1 MNATLDVEAL
11 LVHGPFL
18 KRLARSLLGD
28 EHAADDVVQQTWL
41 TTLDKP
47 PRQTGSLR
55 AFMASVARNL
65 ALEGGRRGSRR
76 RQWEAAAARPE
87 ALPSTEEIVQREA
100 VRRQVVEALL
110 DLDERYRDV
119 LLLRFYE
126 SLPPRHIAQQLDL
139 PVETVRTRIKR
150 GLAAMS
156 ERLDEHHD
164 GDRKTWATALVP
176 LAFPQSAAA
185 GLGGVLASS
194 LTSLGPVAQFAAAG
208 LVLAGLAAGA
218 AWWLDRDAP
227 PTEPEQSQMAQAG
240 AGGGVLGVEPSSDAD
255 LEGDES
261 GDASPQPTSR
271 PAGAEPLTAALPPL
285 VEGRL
290 LDAEAGA
297 PLAGARVVLAGVALD
312 EVELLATASREEL
325 TERWIQKTVVT
336 DAQGR
341 YRIGGLSR
349 GVWIL
354 ATAAEGARPFS
365 APGVVLVDVPPLL
378 SVVAVDMVR
387 RRLEGD
393 GMETPAFHALDADGV
408 LALDVVAPSVPVRDV
423 RVQSPDGEPIVGA
436 RVLALS
442 PAAAMAMEAAPYSDW
457 SWRRLAP
464 NLHELSTDEQGL
476 AGGVA
481 AQAGGLLLVSAPG
494 HQPERLTFPVDQ
506 PLPTPLRVTLQPA
519 LGVTVTGR
527 VVDGKGRPVAGV
539 DVALGDFGISGLL
552 HDRFSLNL
560 QRWDAVTSTTDGAG
574 RFAFE
579 DRSRLSRSAWD
590 PTPVSEGMSFAVLAG
605 REGSLSTHQSL
616 VASAAQPHHDVELVL
631 HEGSLLDVTLLDR
644 ATLGPAEGAMIS
656 YHGEDLTLTQSV
668 DEDGSV
674 SFRGKPHGPVS
685 LTVRRLGY
693 EPVAL
698 EQLDW
703 RGDTLELLVDFE
715 PVGWQLSVGV
725 RDVSGQALAVEI
737 PALGDEDRTAWL
749 AVQAWPVDPAT
760 LQEDGRADWR
770 RIDVGGIS
778 GRWIDGRSE
787 LAFDRS
793 WQAEDAWIVVTC
805 EDDVLASAHA
815 PRGLDTLELVARSPW
830 LDGQALPLNLEI
842 VQAGEDLSFFST
854 GAQVFDARTGA
865 FVSRLTWDLFDG
877 GMFGMVPGPGVYDVT
892 VDDPRQATL
901 VLEGLELDSPT
912 DIRMELAAPARLRV
926 DVAGAS
932 GLPVNA
938 VVALFDG
945 EGRCLMRQ
953 ALGSDGTRQCTVPG
967 VSSSPYRLVAWSQEG
982 VDAMTVHLAPGED
995 RSVALRLAPA
1005 ANLRLVSPTLG
1016 ESVALLRVAD
1026 DDGQLLVDRQIG
1038 AGDRT
1043 ELTGEG
1049 LLLPAAA
1056 GRYHVSFTVAGRDR
1070 VERTVELGSAGQ
1082 VTVSLD

>member
-47 PRQTGSLR
+47 PRQAGSLR
-55 AFMASVARNL
+55 SFMATVARNL

-100 VRRQVVEALL
+100 VCRQVVEALL

-126 SLPPRHIAQQLDL
+126 SMAPRHIAQQLEL

-150 GLAAMS
+150 GLAALS
-156 ERLDEHHD
+156 DRLDEHHD
-164 GDRKTWATALVP
+164 GDRKTWAAALVP
-176 LAFPQSAAA
+176 LAFPQSASA
-185 GLGGVLASS
+185 GLGAALASS
-194 LTSLGPVAQFAAAG
+194 LTSFGPVAQFAAAG

-227 PTEPEQSQMAQAG
+227 PADPQQSQMTRAG
-240 AGGGVLGVEPSSDAD
+240 AGGGDGGAAPASD
-255 LEGDES
+255 LLLEGGEGDEP
-261 GDASPQPTSR
+261 SPAPTSL

-290 LDAEAGA
+290 LDAEGGT
-297 PLAGARVVLAGVALD
+297 PLAGARVLLAGVALD
-312 EVELLATASREEL
+312 DVQLLATATREEL
-325 TERWIQKTVVT
+325 SERWIQKTVVT

-387 RRLEGD
+387 RRLDGD
-393 GMETPAFHALDADGV
+393 GMEIPAFHALEQDGV
-408 LALDVVAPSVPVRDV
+408 LALDVVAPAVPVHDV
-423 RVQSPDGEPIVGA
+423 RVQSTDGEPLVGA

-442 PAAAMAMEAAPYSDW
+442 PAASMAMQAAPYPDW
-457 SWRRLAP
+457 SWRRLEP
-464 NLHELSTDEQGL
+464 NLHELTTDEQGL
-476 AGGVA
+476 ASDVT
-481 AQAGGLLLVSAPG
+481 AQPGGLLLVSAPG
-494 HQPERLTFPVDQ
+494 HRSERLTFPAGES
-506 PLPTPLRVTLQPA
+506 LPTPLRVTLQPA
-519 LGVTVTGR
+519 LAVTVSGR
-527 VVDGKGRPVAGV
+527 VVDRDGRPVAGAV
-539 DVALGDFGISGLL
+539 VALGDFGVSGLL
-552 HDRFSLNL
+552 HDRFDLNL
-560 QRWDAVTSTTDGAG
+560 QRWDAATTRTDGNG

-579 DRSRLSRSAWD
+579 DHSQLSRSAWD
-590 PTPVSEGMSFAVLAG
+590 PTPVSEGMSFAVLACS
-605 REGSLSTHQSL
+605 EGSLSTHQSL
-616 VASAAQPHHDVELVL
+616 VATAAQPHHDVELVL
-631 HEGSLLDVTLLDR
+631 RAGSLLEVTLLDR
-644 ATLGPAEGAMIS
+644 ATLGPAQGAMVS
-656 YHGEDLTLTQSV
+656 YQGEDLMLTQSV

-674 SFRGKPHGPVS
+674 SFRGKPHGPVP
-685 LTVRRLGY
+685 LTIRRLGY
-693 EPVAL
+693 EPVTL
-698 EQLDW
+698 EERDW
-703 RGDTLELLVDFE
+703 RGETLELLVDFE

-725 RDVSGQALAVEI
+725 RDLSGQALAMSI

-749 AVQAWPVDPAT
+749 AVQAWPVDPAS
-760 LQEDGRADWR
+760 LLEEGRADWR
-770 RIDVGGIS
+770 RLDLGGIG

-830 LDGQALPLNLEI
+830 LDGQALPVNLEI
-842 VQAGEDLSFFST
+842 VQAGEELSFFGT
-854 GAQVFDARTGA
+854 GAQVLDARTGA
-865 FVSRLTWDLFDG
+865 FVSRLTWDLFES
-877 GMFGMVPGPGVYDVT
+877 GMFGMVPGPGVYDVILE
-892 VDDPRQATL
+892 DARQATL
-901 VLEGLELDSPT
+901 VLEDLELDSPS
-912 DIRMELAAPARLRV
+912 DIRVELAAPARLQV
-926 DVAGAS
+926 DVTAAG

-945 EGRCLMRQ
+945 DGRCLMRQ
-953 ALGSDGTRQCTVPG
+953 AVGSDGTRQCMVPG
-967 VSSSPYRLVAWSQEG
+967 VSSAPYRLVAWSEEG

-995 RSVALRLAPA
+995 RSAELRLAPA
-1005 ANLRLVSPTLG
+1005 ASLRLVSPALG
-1016 ESVALLRVAD
+1016 EAVALLRVANGE
-1026 DDGQLLVDRQIG
+1026 GQLLVERQVG
-1038 AGDRT
+1038 LGDRT

-1049 LLLPAAA
+1049 LVLPAAA
-1056 GRYHVSFTVAGRDR
+1056 GRYEVTLTVAGRDR
-1070 VERTVELGSAGQ
+1070 VVRTVELGSAGQ
-1082 VTVSLD
+1082 VTLSLD